1 MSRRPFPVRTLPL
14 ASIVAAMLT
23 TVASGSPPTTERAS
37 NDATPGFNT
46 AIPESILTPDRVET
60 SIGTLEFFD
69 GLPDEATVDAV
80 YDNLDRIRGTEVF
93 LNFIPAA
100 SLEGLRIG
108 MAEQG
113 CTEPH
118 QCLMF
123 KRLLDSNPLFLTGNT
138 DTVYASIML
147 DLERHGP
154 VVVEVPPKCG
164 PGTVNDAFFRFVIDM
179 GGPGPDR
186 GQGGKYLILPPDAMP
201 DIDAPIGGTAIE
213 LDGESYF
220 AVRSPGYMNWLILRG
235 LLVDGKPDAAVEMF
249 ESGLKVYPY
258 ADRDAPTEMAFVDA
272 STIPFNTIH
281 ANDETFFQEVHTV
294 LDREPIGLLDPELRG
309 LAASI
314 GLQKGRPFEPD
325 DRMKSILED
334 SVAIGNATA
343 RAVFLRPRDPG
354 AFLYPGQQWYTPFIG
369 DDYRWLIADGA
380 GGRNLDARTLFFYCA
395 TVNTPAMALKMPGVG
410 SQYALVSTD
419 SAGRYLTG
427 DQRYT
432 LRIPADVPAKN
443 FWSFVVYDPQTRSEL
458 QTDQKFP
465 SVNSARDELHEN
477 PDGSVT
483 LHFGPTAPEGPE
495 AANWIQTRPGKGWFA
510 LLRLYG
516 PLEPWFEKTWRPG
529 DIERMK

>member
-1 MSRRPFPVRTLPL
+1 MTSFTRL
-14 ASIVAAMLT
+14 ALTAAGVGAAQWLAACAGLT
-23 TVASGSPPTTERAS
+23 GPAAPAP
-37 NDATPGFNT
+37 NPD
-46 AIPESILTPDRVET
+46 IPESILTPDRVDT
-60 SIGTLEFFD
+60 SIGTLRFFD
-69 GLPDEATVDAV
+69 GLPDEATVEAA
-80 YDNLDRIRGTEVF
+80 YDNLDRIRGTETF

-100 SLEGLRIG
+100 SLEGLRRG
-108 MAEQG
+108 MEIQG

-123 KRLLDSNPLFLTGNT
+123 KQLLDADPLFLTGNT
-138 DTVYASIML
+138 DTVYASVFM
-147 DLERHGP
+147 DLEKHGP

-201 DIDAPIGGTAIE
+201 EIAGPIGGEQID

-220 AVRSPGYMNWLILRG
+220 AVRSPGTMNWLILRG

-249 ESGLKVYPY
+249 ETGLKVYPY
-258 ADRDAPTEMAFVDA
+258 ADRAAPTAMEFKDTSRLA
-272 STIPFNTIH
+272 FNTIH
-281 ANDETFFQEVHTV
+281 ANNHEFFEEIHAVI
-294 LDREPIGLLDPELRG
+294 DREPIGLLDPELRG

-314 GLQKGRPFEPD
+314 GIVKGQPFAPD
-325 DRMKSILED
+325 DRMKAILED
-334 SVAIGNATA
+334 AVAIGNATA
-343 RAVFLRPRDPG
+343 RAIFLRPRDPE
-354 AFLYPGQQWYTPFIG
+354 AKLYEGSQWYTPFIG
-369 DDYRWLIADGA
+369 NDYQWLKSGGI

-410 SQYALVSTD
+410 SQYALISTD
-419 SAGRYLTG
+419 AAGSYLRG
-427 DQRYT
+427 AESYT

-458 QTDQKFP
+458 QTDQLFP
-465 SVNSARDELHEN
+465 SINSSRDELHEN

-495 AANWIQTRPGKGWFA
+495 AANWIQTVPGKGWFA

-516 PLEPWFEKTWRPG
+516 PLEPWFEKTWRPE
-529 DIERMK
+529 DIQLVD